1 MLDDIN
7 VRLDTMEEKIDV
19 LGDIAIETTKMRY
32 RKEIIS
38 EDEESVSEPWDT
50 LKHPNVCVIVTLKEE
65 GEDGKKLN

>member
-1 MLDDIN
+1 MLDEIN

-38 EDEESVSEPWDT
+38 EDEESVSEP
-50 LKHPNVCVIVTLKEE
+50 
-65 GEDGKKLN
+65 